1 MNVLDIF
8 YNEVIKEAREGKVE
22 AYFTYNILFNTLIDD
37 KLINIENDINGRLL
51 IPTLNIKNKNLFD
64 DLLIEYTKQ
73 AYKFYKSNKYEELD
87 EHDYIKTILTLLW
100 SNATSEDFEN
110 PLSFLKKRISFL
122 NNNINEEKNIISSLG
137 NIYVSIKKDRV
148 EQETPFYLN
157 ITIND
162 NVMPMVRFGIF
173 NNSVYI
179 YAIQNVKEVDRDK
192 KLNRQLYKVND
203 GIDLK
208 NESDDNILDFENLKG
223 ITPSALVSA
232 TIALSFFKD
241 LGYDNFIIPVLLP
254 VRWNAKELMY
264 ERKLKKI
271 EEENKEKFLQEKY
284 AEHDKISRNLSDKFI
299 RTFRRLE
306 YHFDNINIY
315 ALPFIDDIDMHI
327 NVSEFTMCNN
337 PLLEELYLSIN
348 GNRNR

>member
-1 MNVLDIF
+1 M
-8 YNEVIKEAREGKVE
+8 
-22 AYFTYNILFNTLIDD
+22 
-37 KLINIENDINGRLL
+37 
-51 IPTLNIKNKNLFD
+51 
-64 DLLIEYTKQ
+64 
-73 AYKFYKSNKYEELD
+73 D

-122 NNNINEEKNIISSLG
+122 NNNINEEKNITSSLG

-162 NVMPMVRFGIF
+162 NVMPRVRFGIF

-271 EEENKEKFLQEKY
+271 EEENKENYLQEKY

-299 RTFRRLE
+299 RTFRRLD

-327 NVSEFTMCNN
+327 NVSEFTKCNN

>member
-51 IPTLNIKNKNLFD
+51 IPTLKIKNKKAFD
-64 DLLIEYTKQ
+64 ELLTEYTLE
-73 AYKFYKSNKYEELD
+73 AYKFYKSSKYEELD

-122 NNNINEEKNIISSLG
+122 NNNINEEKNITSSLG
-137 NIYVSIKKDRV
+137 NINVSIKKDRV

-208 NESDDNILDFENLKG
+208 KESDNNIIDYENLKG

-241 LGYDNFIIPVLLP
+241 LGYDNFIIPVL
-254 VRWNAKELMY
+254 
-264 ERKLKKI
+264 
-271 EEENKEKFLQEKY
+271 
-284 AEHDKISRNLSDKFI
+284 
-299 RTFRRLE
+299 
-306 YHFDNINIY
+306 
-315 ALPFIDDIDMHI
+315 
-327 NVSEFTMCNN
+327 
-337 PLLEELYLSIN
+337 
-348 GNRNR
+348 